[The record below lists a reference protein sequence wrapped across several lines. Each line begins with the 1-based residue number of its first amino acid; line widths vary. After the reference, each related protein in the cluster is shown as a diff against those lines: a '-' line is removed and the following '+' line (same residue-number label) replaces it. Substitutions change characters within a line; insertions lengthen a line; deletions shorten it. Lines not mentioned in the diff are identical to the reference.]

1 MFTFNAPKNMLQD
14 KTILITGASDGI
26 GKCCAETFANYG
38 ANLILLG
45 RSQGKLEK
53 LYDAIER
60 AHPNKITIHPMNFET
75 ASEQDYKTLGE
86 SLDSQFSCLDGF
98 IHSAGKLGDRTPIE
112 FYSVET
118 WNRTMQVNLSSTF
131 LLTKALLQSLSKSLD
146 ARIILTSSSVGR
158 KGKANWGA
166 YAVSKFALEGLMQ
179 TLADELKNTSNTKI
193 NSVNPGGIRT
203 AMRRAAYPA
212 ENPKS
217 QPEPKVLMPFYLYLF
232 SKDTEMIH
240 GKALNFRDFDK
251 HDFTEN
257 SNKV

>member
-1 MFTFNAPKNMLQD
+1 MFTFNAPQNMLQN

-53 LYDAIER
+53 LYDAIDR

-75 ASEQDYKTLGE
+75 ASEHDYKILGE
-86 SLDSQFSCLDGF
+86 SLDSQFPCLDGF
-98 IHSAGKLGDRTPIE
+98 IHSAGKLGDRSPIE
-112 FYSVET
+112 FYSFET
-118 WNRTMQVNLSSTF
+118 WNKTMQVNLSSTF
-131 LLTKALLQSLSKSLD
+131 LLTKVLLQSLSKSSD

-166 YAVSKFALEGLMQ
+166 YAVSKFAIEGLMQ
-179 TLADELKNTSNTKI
+179 TLADELKNTSNIRI
-193 NSVNPGGIRT
+193 NSVNPGGIKT

-212 ENPKS
+212 ENPNA

-232 SKDTEMIH
+232 SKGTETIH
-240 GKALNFRDFDK
+240 GEALNFRDFDEQI
-251 HDFTEN
+251 FTEN

>member
-1 MFTFNAPKNMLQD
+1 MLIFNAPKDMLQD

-53 LYDAIER
+53 IYDLIEQ
-60 AHPNKITIHPMNFET
+60 AHPSKITIHPMNFET

-98 IHSAGKLGDRTPIE
+98 IHSAGKLGDRSPIE

-118 WNRTMQVNLSSTF
+118 WNKTMQVNLSSTF
-131 LLTKALLQSLSKSLD
+131 MLTKVLLQSLNKSLD
-146 ARIILTSSSVGR
+146 ARIIFTSSSVGR
-158 KGKANWGA
+158 KSKANWGA
-166 YAVSKFALEGLMQ
+166 YAVSKFAIEGLMQ
-179 TLADELKNTSNTKI
+179 TLADELKSTSNIKI
-193 NSVNPGGIRT
+193 NSVNPGGIKT

-212 ENPKS
+212 ENPNS
-217 QPEPKVLMPFYLYLF
+217 QPDPKVLMPFYLYLF
-232 SKDTEMIH
+232 SKDTKTIH
-240 GKALNFRDFDK
+240 GKALNFRDFNK
-251 HDFTEN
+251 EDFA
-257 SNKV
+257 NKASKA